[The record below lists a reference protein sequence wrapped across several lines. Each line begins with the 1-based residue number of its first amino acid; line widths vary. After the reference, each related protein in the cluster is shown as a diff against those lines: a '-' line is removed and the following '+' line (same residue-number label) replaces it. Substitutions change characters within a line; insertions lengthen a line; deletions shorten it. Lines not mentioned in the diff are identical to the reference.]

1 MLKSRMALE
10 AFEENGRTHL
20 GESYHNAPYKMV
32 HYGDKKLHQHLEMIM
47 MSASPG
53 MMEGDELEIDIKV
66 KANAHLRLYTQSFN
80 KIHPMKEKGAL
91 QLTKVRMEEHSMLHF
106 IPHPVTPYE
115 GSIFKTVNELEIP
128 KSACLIWGDIIASG
142 RVTKGESFQFKSLH
156 SVTKLKVDGSLV
168 LYDNQ
173 LLQPSDIPI
182 QSLLHYEGFTHQA
195 TLIYTSPFGDQLKE
209 ELDEIL
215 AGQYQEITF
224 GFTSCGPNSVML
236 RALGNDGELL
246 YEWMT
251 AMGRLCWE
259 YTLHKKEEEKIQ
271 KDLNSPAEIQ
281 QPKLEKTPIE
291 LQSGKQSKNTE
302 TRARHA
308 GKTKSKKKKSVL
320 SA

>member
-1 MLKSRMALE
+1 MALE
-10 AFEENGRTHL
+10 AFEENGRTYL

-91 QLTKVRMEEHSMLHF
+91 QLTKVRMEEQSMLHY

-115 GSIFKTVNELEIP
+115 GSIFKTVNEIEIP

-156 SVTKLKVDGSLV
+156 SVTKLKVDGKLL

-173 LLQPSDIPI
+173 LLQPASLPI

-195 TLIYTSPFGDQLKE
+195 TLFYTSPFGDQLKE

-215 AGQYQEITF
+215 VGQYQEITF
-224 GFTSCGPNSVML
+224 GFTSCGPNTVML
-236 RALGNDGELL
+236 RALGNDGEML

-251 AMGRLCWE
+251 AMGRMCWE
-259 YTLHKKEEEKIQ
+259 YTLHRKEEEKVREEI
-271 KDLNSPAEIQ
+271 SARTEIQ
-281 QPKLEKTPIE
+281 DPTPAKSTKKSN
-291 LQSGKQSKNTE
+291 SGKKSQNSESITRPVGKIKN
-302 TRARHA
+302 
-308 GKTKSKKKKSVL
+308 KKKAPSLTV
-320 SA
+320 